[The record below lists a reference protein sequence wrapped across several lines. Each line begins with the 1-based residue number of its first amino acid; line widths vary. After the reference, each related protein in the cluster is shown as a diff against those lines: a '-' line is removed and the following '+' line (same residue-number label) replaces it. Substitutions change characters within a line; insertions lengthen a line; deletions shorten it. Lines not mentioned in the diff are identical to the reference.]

1 MQKKQGNNKLSI
13 FSDLVGQNGIFC
25 DGDWIESKDQNK
37 DGEVRLIQ
45 LSDIGDGFFRNKS
58 NRFLTLKRAMEL
70 RCTFLEAG
78 DVLIARMPDPL
89 GRSCIFPLQGNEKF
103 VTAVDVCILR
113 VDGEISDNKFICHII
128 NSPAFRN
135 SINKLESGTT
145 RKRISRKNLNT
156 IEFLIPKI
164 SIQHQIVLK
173 IEELFSELDKG
184 KQQLQS
190 ALQLLKVYRQSL
202 FKENFKGKRSISFD
216 EYVESSQNGLS
227 KRKGTTGEEFKVLRL
242 ADITN
247 NMINDSDPRSI
258 LMDENEINKYKI
270 VEEDLIC
277 VRVNGSKDLVGKL
290 IHASNK
296 NEKDNWAFCDH
307 FIRFKLDSSKAY
319 AKFFHYYFSTL
330 EVRKYIQENMVTSAG
345 QNTVSQVT
353 IKNVMVPDFS
363 KDEQVNIVKELESKF
378 SLCNMIEETLNRSL
392 RLSESLKQSILKQA
406 FEGKL
411 I

>member
-1 MQKKQGNNKLSI
+1 MIDKNTLPDHWEIKRFWEIGTIVSGGTPSTKESDFWNGDIVWVTPADLSGYYEKHISKGRKSISVRGLSNSSARLVPKGSVVFSSRAPIGYVAIASVELCTNQGFKSI
-13 FSDLVGQNGIFC
+13 IPNELIYSD
-25 DGDWIESKDQNK
+25 
-37 DGEVRLIQ
+37 
-45 LSDIGDGFFRNKS
+45 
-58 NRFLTLKRAMEL
+58 FLYYYLKA
-70 RCTFLEAG
+70 AKNQ
-78 DVLIARMPDPL
+78 A
-89 GRSCIFPLQGNEKF
+89 EK
-103 VTAVDVCILR
+103 VA
-113 VDGEISDNKFICHII
+113 
-128 NSPAFRN
+128 
-135 SINKLESGTT
+135 SGTT
-145 RKRISRKNLNT
+145 FKEISSKAFSNL
-156 IEFLIPKI
+156 EIPLPPLND
-164 SIQHQIVLK
+164 QHQIVSK
-173 IEELFSELDKG
+173 IEELFSKLDKG
-184 KQQLQS
+184 NQQLQS

-202 FKENFKGKRSISFD
+202 FKANFKGKRSISFD

-270 VEEDLIC
+270 VEDDLIC
-277 VRVNGSKDLVGKL
+277 LRVNGSKDLVGKL

-345 QNTVSQVT
+345 QNTVSQGT